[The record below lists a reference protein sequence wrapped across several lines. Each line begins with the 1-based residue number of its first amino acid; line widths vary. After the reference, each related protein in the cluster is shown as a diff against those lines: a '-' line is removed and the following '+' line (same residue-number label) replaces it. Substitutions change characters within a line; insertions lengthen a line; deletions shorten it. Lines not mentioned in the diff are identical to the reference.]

1 MNAPGRPSQVVGEAL
16 DKVVSVARAGAINV
30 AGIAA
35 NGVLQFL
42 LVVVISRGIGPRGAG
57 VLYQAIALFTVAST
71 AAQFGSDTGVLRM
84 LPWYRARGS
93 ASEVRGML
101 SVAVWTVLAIS
112 TVIAA
117 VTFVLA
123 PQLADLFMRG
133 VTTRAAILHIRLL
146 TPVIPLATATL
157 VMLAATRALGTMIPT
172 VAVEN
177 VGKPAIRVILV
188 LVAIMAG
195 AGTVGVTVSWALPV
209 VIGSA
214 AALQIF
220 RAMIRRDPPTG
231 SLGRPGRPR
240 RTLAVE
246 FWRFS
251 APRGAAGILE
261 ITLGWL
267 DILLLGAFRPVAEV
281 GVYAAVSRTVV
292 AALFILR
299 AVSKAFEPAV
309 SALLARDRRQ
319 QAQTLYQI
327 ATWWL
332 MAASLPIFLTLA
344 VFPRYLLQVFGPDF
358 VLGHTALTVLA
369 LAMLINVGTGNVT
382 AVLLMGGRSSWNLIN
397 ALVALCLNV
406 ILNLILIPPLGM
418 DGAAIAWGVSIV
430 VNNLAA
436 LIEIRVL
443 LRLEPFG
450 AGYPLVALSSL
461 VCFGLLGIAIRTA
474 LGSSTPS
481 FILYVVAST
490 TLYFLTLFQMRRQ
503 LELPILWRALHRQR
517 VEKPKE
523 T

>member
-1 MNAPGRPSQVVGEAL
+1 MNPPGRPSQVVGEAL
-16 DKVVSVARAGAINV
+16 DKVLSVARAGVINI

-42 LVVVISRGIGPRGAG
+42 LVVVISRGVGPRGAG
-57 VLYQAIALFTVAST
+57 VLYQAIALFTVASA
-71 AAQFGSDTGVLRM
+71 AAQFGSDIGVLRM

-93 ASEVRGML
+93 ESEVRAML
-101 SVAVWTVLAIS
+101 RVAVWTVLAIS

-146 TPVIPLATATL
+146 APVIPFATATL
-157 VMLAATRALGTMIPT
+157 VMLAATRAFGTMIPT
-172 VAVEN
+172 VGVEN

-188 LVAIMAG
+188 FVAIMAG

-209 VIGSA
+209 VIGA
-214 AALQIF
+214 AGTLQIY
-220 RAMIRRDPPTG
+220 RAMLRRKAPTE
-231 SLGRPGRPR
+231 SLNGRGRTRPQ
-240 RTLAVE
+240 LAAE

-251 APRGAAGILE
+251 APRGVAGILE

-299 AVSKAFEPAV
+299 AVNKAFEPAV
-309 SALLARDRRQ
+309 SVLLAGGRRQ
-319 QAQTLYQI
+319 QAQVLYQI

-344 VFPRYLLQVFGPDF
+344 IYPQYLLQVFGAEF
-358 VLGHTALTVLA
+358 VLGDTALTVLA
-369 LAMLINVGTGNVT
+369 LAMLINVATGNVN
-382 AVLLMGGRSSWNLIN
+382 AVLLMGGKSAWNLVN

-406 ILNLILIPPLGM
+406 ILNLFLIPELGM
-418 DGAAIAWGVSIV
+418 NGAAIAWAASIIV
-430 VNNLAA
+430 HNVAA

-443 LRLEPFG
+443 LGLQPFG
-450 AGYPLVALSSL
+450 TGYPIVVLMSVA
-461 VCFGLLGIAIRTA
+461 CFGLLGIVTRTA
-474 LGSSTPS
+474 FGSSTPS
-481 FILYVVAST
+481 FILYAMTSTALYAVAA
-490 TLYFLTLFQMRRQ
+490 FQMREK
-503 LELPILWRALHRQR
+503 LELPILLEALRRPQR
-517 VEKPKE
+517 GGG